1 MGLLSNIF
9 GKGKEKKKQ
18 EQPKQT
24 YQEWEKVKVEEY
36 KVNNQTWGE
45 TWKKIASNE
54 LGGMTLVNGKNTHEV
69 LEDPEAKHDLGL
81 MLACCKAELE
91 RADIGES
98 QPAPYYF
105 KRAAILLNKQKE
117 YDKEIKICELYC
129 DAANKFGID
138 LARSDIQMRIQ
149 KALLKKDKAEKK
161 GK

>member
-9 GKGKEKKKQ
+9 GKGKDKKKQ
-18 EQPKQT
+18 EPPKQT
-24 YQEWEKVKVEEY
+24 YQEWEREKVEEY
-36 KVNNQTWGE
+36 TQNNQTWGE

-54 LGGMTLVNGKNTHEV
+54 LGGITLVNGKNTHEV

-138 LARSDIQMRIQ
+138 VARSDIQMRIQ

>member
-1 MGLLSNIF
+1 MGLISNISR
-9 GKGKEKKKQ
+9 KGKDKKKQ
-18 EQPKQT
+18 EPTKRT
-24 YQEWEKVKVEEY
+24 YQEWGREKVEKY
-36 KVNNQTWGE
+36 TQNNQIWGE
-45 TWKKIASNE
+45 IWEKIASNE
-54 LGGMTLVNGKNTHEV
+54 LGDMTLVNGKKIHEV
-69 LEDPEAKHDLGL
+69 LEDPEAKNDLGL

-98 QPAPYYF
+98 KPTPYYF

-138 LARSDIQMRIQ
+138 VARSDIQMRIQ
-149 KALLKKDKAEKK
+149 KALLKKDKAQKK